1 MSSNRTETV
10 SFDGESGVI
19 DCAMDWPEQTPTG
32 WALVLHPNPAQ
43 GGTRD
48 NKVVTTIA
56 RACVQHGLVA
66 VRPNFRGIGQS
77 AGTFDEGRGET
88 EDMVRLVEQF
98 ETQYPALAEGVW
110 VLGGFSFGTCV
121 GAQLYAR
128 LQAREQTQAQR
139 LPQMVIWAGS
149 AVLRFQH
156 GDVAAP
162 SDALVIHGENDDV
175 VSLEEVMRWARPIDM
190 PVVVVPNTGHFFHGK
205 LLILRELVQMRLKCL

>member
-10 SFDGESGVI
+10 TFEGETGVI
-19 DCAMDWPEQTPTG
+19 DCAMDWPDQTPMG

-77 AGTFDEGRGET
+77 AGAFDEGRGET

-98 ETQYPALAEGVW
+98 ETQYPALAAGAW